1 MSEKNKSILKDIL
14 SYALIILAVVV
25 IRVFVFDPVR
35 VDGPSMDTTLTNGE
49 IIILNKFE
57 YRKKDI
63 ERYDIV
69 VVKIT
74 EPGTNETKKII
85 KRVIGLPNETIEI
98 KNNKVY
104 ANGKKLRNDFTMKDS
119 NGKNIAGDDWDMS
132 KIGLKKIQGDCYL
145 VMGDNREV
153 SLDSREIGTVC
164 KDQIV
169 GKASLV
175 IWPLNK
181 IKVIK

>member
-85 KRVIGLPNETIEI
+85 KRVIGLPNETIEV

-104 ANGKKLRNDFTMKDS
+104 ADGKKLKNDFTSSKT
-119 NGKNIAGDDWDMS
+119 DDWDMS
-132 KIGLKKIQGDCYL
+132 DIGLKKVPGDSYL

-153 SLDSREIGTVC
+153 SLDSRYSEVGTIK

>member
-14 SYALIILAVVV
+14 SYALIILVVVV

-85 KRVIGLPNETIEI
+85 KRVIGLPNETIEV

-104 ANGKKLRNDFTMKDS
+104 ADGKKLKNDFTSSKT
-119 NGKNIAGDDWDMS
+119 DDWDMS
-132 KIGLKKIQGDCYL
+132 DIGLKKVPGDSYL

-153 SLDSREIGTVC
+153 SLDSRYSEVGTIK